1 MKRISGMLKKSTILA
16 ATALLMLCGCDFR
29 ENLFDTHIKI
39 DREGKQAINTI
50 QQQLDRIRETIPD
63 LEELESSLQTYLS
76 SLEEKAAV
84 LEEEI
89 EKSEDRLS
97 EVEKKAYSDLVVSS
111 GTLSL
116 EISAYRR
123 EMSSKLS
130 SLKNAVKELQDA
142 DTNLGSRIDELRRYA
157 DSEVSDLRSWASASF
172 ATLAQYNAL
181 CADVTAARTA
191 IDKADSDM
199 EKLSAAID
207 KAFNEDIPASIE
219 NLGNEMKAEVA
230 DIAAGIVPAVEAAE
244 AELKTAY
251 EAYFK
256 DGILEYE
263 DSMKAWV
270 NTLLDGYYTKAELDA
285 RIRSLAA
292 EMESVLEDNEEYI
305 LSLTTSLEKEIRG
318 KVQKYADL
326 VAGYRSETERISGL
340 QEQNAALLRDF
351 GSNADKISAA
361 AGAIADNAAEI
372 LRQKDTIA
380 ALQEHMDTNS
390 AIIGRI
396 KDAIAEMNAVYDQF
410 DSYSED
416 FGTALLE
423 QAAKV
428 SENAAAIRENAALI
442 GRNVE
447 LLDSCRLAIEA
458 NERRI
463 ESYRVELA
471 GLEELMKTE
480 YEAAILSATKEMEG
494 RIADSVAVQL
504 DSLNAKE
511 ADLYRSWSRDS
522 RKLQTAVNTLK
533 SSVSGLKKSARD
545 MYSALSDM
553 SKDISKLLSRIQSVN
568 WLPDVGDSVAV
579 ICDTVGNASAELSF
593 LILPSGT
600 AEALAKVP
608 SSLSVLALT
617 SEGESSAGALT
628 ATAEGDVLSIS
639 LQIVPLPDSFKAGD
653 LWLALRISDGN
664 NDRQSDYIPAT
675 MMITATE

>member
-1 MKRISGMLKKSTILA
+1 MKLFSGMLKKSTILA

-97 EVEKKAYSDLVVSS
+97 EVEKKAYSDLTVSS

-130 SLKNAVKELQDA
+130 ALKNAVKELQNA
-142 DTNLGSRIDELRRYA
+142 DTNLGSRIDELKRYA

-230 DIAAGIVPAVEAAE
+230 DIAAGIVPTVEAAE

-256 DGILEYE
+256 DGILKYE

-270 NTLLDGYYTKAELDA
+270 NTLLDGYYTKAKLDSC
-285 RIRSLAA
+285 IRSLAA
-292 EMESVLEDNEEYI
+292 EMESELENNEEYI

-326 VAGYRSETERISGL
+326 VAGYRSETARIAGL

-361 AGAIADNAAEI
+361 AVAIADNAAEI

-380 ALQEHMDTNS
+380 ALKEHMDTNS
-390 AIIGRI
+390 VNIGRI
-396 KDAIAEMNAVYDQF
+396 QNAIEKMNGAYDQF
-410 DSYSED
+410 DS
-416 FGTALLE
+416 FGTTLLE
-423 QAAKV
+423 QAAEV
-428 SENAAAIRENAALI
+428 SENAAAIRKNAVLI

-447 LLDSCRLAIEA
+447 LLDSCWRAIKA
-458 NERRI
+458 NEERI
-463 ESYRVELA
+463 ELYKTELA
-471 GLEELMKTE
+471 DLEELMKTK

-522 RKLQTAVNTLK
+522 RKLQTAVNALK
-533 SSVSGLKKSARD
+533 SSVSDLKKL
-545 MYSALSDM
+545 YSALSGMSKDM

-579 ICDTVGNASAELSF
+579 MCDTVGNASAELSF

-600 AEALAKVP
+600 ADALAKVP
-608 SSLSVLALT
+608 SSLSVLVLT
-617 SEGESSAGALT
+617 SEGESSAGSLT

-675 MMITATE
+675 MMITTTE